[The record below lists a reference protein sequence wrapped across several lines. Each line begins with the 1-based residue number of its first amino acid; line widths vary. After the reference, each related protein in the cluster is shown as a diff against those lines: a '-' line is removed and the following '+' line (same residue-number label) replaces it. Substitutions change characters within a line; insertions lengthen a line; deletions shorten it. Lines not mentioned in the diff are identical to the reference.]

1 MNLHSFFAKYSDKA
15 WCAHWFSSSVVWT
28 STSVFI
34 AKLLFVVRK
43 QKRQAHPKMSLP
55 ECLQIVNCT
64 NAGLRLG
71 RWYLSYNIYSMPFAQ
86 HGKQKMPPTRR
97 QTAECYWLVEV
108 RFRHDMGAIYRVGVF
123 ILQFPAAG
131 KAIAGFSGDNFLAG
145 IIVQDSLSPR
155 IVLAAAAADVHF
167 KPVGEF
173 RSLAQ
178 RRTIALRF
186 LAAKVASQC
195 AQRTAR

>member
-1 MNLHSFFAKYSDKA
+1 MVSIVQYLFYA
-15 WCAHWFSSSVVWT
+15 VRIVW
-28 STSVFI
+28 
-34 AKLLFVVRK
+34 
-43 QKRQAHPKMSLP
+43 Q
-55 ECLQIVNCT
+55 E
-64 NAGLRLG
+64 
-71 RWYLSYNIYSMPFAQ
+71 
-86 HGKQKMPPTRR
+86 KMPPTRR
-97 QTAECYWLVEV
+97 RTAECYWLVEV
-108 RFRHDMGAIYRVGVF
+108 RFCHDMGAIYRVGVF

-178 RRTIALRF
+178 RRTIALHFRAANVLLDALSVRF
-186 LAAKVASQC
+186 ADIYSLVHPFRRSVQ
-195 AQRTAR
+195 QN

>member
-55 ECLQIVNCT
+55 EYLQIVNCT
-64 NAGLRLG
+64 NAGMRLS

-123 ILQFPAAG
+123 VLQFPAAG
-131 KAIAGFSGDNFLAG
+131 KAIAGFSCDNFLAG

-155 IVLAAAAADVHF
+155 IRSSGCPFQTRRRISQSCPVKNHRLAL
-167 KPVGEF
+167 P
-173 RSLAQ
+173 
-178 RRTIALRF
+178 RREG
-186 LAAKVASQC
+186 ASQC